1 MRLEAAGFT
10 DIQAWLHEEPT
21 RVPAEE
27 LEDYLGA
34 ICLGDHVEGMDDQ
47 ERSRSVHEVAERMP
61 EPVIDYVRLDIRAR
75 RATTGRSEAALAR

>member
-1 MRLEAAGFT
+1 
-10 DIQAWLHEEPT
+10 
-21 RVPAEE
+21 
-27 LEDYLGA
+27 
-34 ICLGDHVEGMDDQ
+34 MDDQ